1 MGCVLFLKL
10 AIRDKPLRDRSFIYV
25 CVCVCVCVWYVCIY
39 IYGLFKPEHIY
50 ELKLFSADCG
60 S

>member
-25 CVCVCVCVWYVCIY
+25 CVCVCVCVCGMCVY
-39 IYGLFKPEHIY
+39 IYMDFLNQNIFMN
-50 ELKLFSADCG
+50 
-60 S
+60 